1 MNKALKNKQSQTQ
14 NKNKWKVKEMVIIYH
29 HQAME
34 QPDKDKLQ
42 EALIRNVKHILKKE
56 STD

>member
-14 NKNKWKVKEMVIIYH
+14 NKNNWKVKEMVIIYH

>member
-1 MNKALKNKQSQTQ
+1 MDKALKNKQSQTL
-14 NKNKWKVKEMVIIYH
+14 NKNKWKMKEMVIMCH

-42 EALIRNVKHILKKE
+42 EALIRNVKHILTKE
-56 STD
+56 TTD